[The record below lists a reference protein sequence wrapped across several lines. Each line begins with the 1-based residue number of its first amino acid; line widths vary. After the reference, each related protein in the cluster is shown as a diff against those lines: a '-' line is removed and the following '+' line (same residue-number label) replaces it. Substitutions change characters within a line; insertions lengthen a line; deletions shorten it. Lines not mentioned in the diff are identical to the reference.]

1 MTPYNELANAI
12 VMQAVKDY
20 RKALKTLKRH
30 PRNNP
35 AQATV
40 LEVETFFHSNWFQTL
55 TSVDGS
61 MLISKLRREINDC
74 A

>member
-35 AQATV
+35 AQTTV